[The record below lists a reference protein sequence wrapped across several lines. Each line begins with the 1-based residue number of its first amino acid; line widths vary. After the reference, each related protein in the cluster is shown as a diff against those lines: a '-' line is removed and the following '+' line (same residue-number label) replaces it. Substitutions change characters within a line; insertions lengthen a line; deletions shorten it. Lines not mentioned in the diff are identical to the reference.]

1 MPHITISICS
11 RKGVTKRR
19 RGSWGGCAAG
29 ASTMRARKAGA
40 AAGTSVLAIVG
51 AALVPKCPLCVAAAL
66 TALGLGGA
74 IAQRVAPF
82 VRTAGFVIGGVAF
95 ALLVFSFVW
104 APRRR
109 RASAGA

>member
-1 MPHITISICS
+1 
-11 RKGVTKRR
+11 
-19 RGSWGGCAAG
+19 
-29 ASTMRARKAGA
+29 MRARKPVG

-82 VRTAGFVIGGVAF
+82 VRTSGFAIGGVALALFVFF
-95 ALLVFSFVW
+95 AW
-104 APRRR
+104 PRRR
-109 RASAGA
+109 RVTAGGCPACTSRHA